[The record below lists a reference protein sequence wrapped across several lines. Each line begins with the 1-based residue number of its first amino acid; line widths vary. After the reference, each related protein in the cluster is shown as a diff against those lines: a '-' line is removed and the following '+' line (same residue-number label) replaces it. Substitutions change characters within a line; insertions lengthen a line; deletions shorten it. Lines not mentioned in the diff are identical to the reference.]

1 MTRINSVAR
10 AREGPRGRANAFR
23 ILSRVDQVAPAILS
37 PSKALWKLAVLGPLV
52 LIAAGFAAEIV
63 SGLPIGATTQTI
75 PVTDVTG
82 PYKGEK
88 ICYVCDFDKAPD
100 VLAFFRDTSDATA
113 KEIIQLND
121 LYLKNKSRN
130 FKAVAMIIAGESAK
144 KWLEELNRSAHIE
157 IPLTYLTKGP
167 KDVAV
172 RVYNLN
178 PAVANTFLVTVN
190 RSVVANISDIGPEQF
205 HRVAEAT
212 WEMLGAER

>member
-1 MTRINSVAR
+1 MTRNL
-10 AREGPRGRANAFR
+10 FC
-23 ILSRVDQVAPAILS
+23 
-37 PSKALWKLAVLGPLV
+37 KLVLLGPALCG
-52 LIAAGFAAEIV
+52 AAGFGEDAA

-75 PVTDVTG
+75 PVSDVTG

-130 FKAVAMIIAGESAK
+130 FKAVAMIIAGESSK
-144 KWLEELNRSAHIE
+144 KWLEELNRSAHLE

-167 KDVAV
+167 KDVAN

-190 RSVVANISDIGPEQF
+190 RTVVANISGVGPDEFQ
-205 HRVAEAT
+205 RVADAT
-212 WEMLGAER
+212 SAMLATVR

>member
-1 MTRINSVAR
+1 MMRIKS
-10 AREGPRGRANAFR
+10 
-23 ILSRVDQVAPAILS
+23 VAPAILS
-37 PSKALWKLAVLGPLV
+37 PANVLSKLALLSPIVLL
-52 LIAAGFAAEIV
+52 AAAFAAEVI

-100 VLAFFRDTSDATA
+100 VLAFFHDTSDATA
-113 KEIIQLND
+113 KQIIQLND
-121 LYLKNKSRN
+121 LYLKNKSRK
-130 FKAVAMIIAGESAK
+130 FKAVAMIIAGESSK

-157 IPLTYLTKGP
+157 IPLTFLTKGP

-178 PAVANTFLVTVN
+178 PAVANTFLITVD
-190 RSVVANISDIGPEQF
+190 RTVVANISDIGPEQF
-205 HRVAEAT
+205 SRVADAT
-212 WEMLGAER
+212 SEMLAGVK

>member
-1 MTRINSVAR
+1 MRINSVA
-10 AREGPRGRANAFR
+10 
-23 ILSRVDQVAPAILS
+23 PAIFS
-37 PSKALWKLAVLGPLV
+37 PAKALSKLAALSPLV
-52 LIAAGFAAEIV
+52 LTVAGFTAEIV

-113 KEIIQLND
+113 KEIIELND

-190 RSVVANISDIGPEQF
+190 RSVVANISDIG
-205 HRVAEAT
+205 AET
-212 WEMLGAER
+212 LSPGSFPN